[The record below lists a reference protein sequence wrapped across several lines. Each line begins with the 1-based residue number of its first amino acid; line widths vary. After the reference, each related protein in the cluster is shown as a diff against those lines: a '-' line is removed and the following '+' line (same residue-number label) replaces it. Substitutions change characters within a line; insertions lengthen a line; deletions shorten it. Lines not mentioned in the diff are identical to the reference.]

1 MHTRI
6 IVLALLSLLW
16 VAPRHVAAQPAAVPD
31 QEAIVTNVVD
41 GDTIDVQLADGSTYR
56 VRYIGIDTPET
67 VAPGRPVQCWGP
79 EASTRNREL
88 VLGQLV
94 SLERDTSETDRFG
107 RLVRYVWLGDELVE
121 TILLTEGQ
129 ARAYPFRPDTAR
141 AEEFAVLEQTARQQ
155 AVGLWSACEGLLPPV
170 GEGEAIP
177 DAPPAATSTAAP
189 LPTPI
194 ATATRSAPTAAPSP
208 TTAPASSGTRIGT
221 RTGQPLRFDPNG
233 PDRDCSDFRT
243 WAEAQDFYEA
253 AGGPATD
260 RHRLDANNDGIAC
273 ETLPGGPR

>member
-6 IVLALLSLLW
+6 IVLALLSFLW
-16 VAPRHVAAQPAAVPD
+16 VAPVAAQPAAVPD

-67 VAPGRPVQCWGP
+67 VAPGRPVACWGA
-79 EASTRNREL
+79 EASARNREL
-88 VLGQLV
+88 VLGQTV
-94 SLERDTSETDRFG
+94 YLERDTSETDRFG

-121 TILLTEGQ
+121 SILLTEGQ
-129 ARAYPFRPDTAR
+129 ARAFPFRPDTAR
-141 AEEFAVLEQTARQQ
+141 AEEFAALEQGAREQS
-155 AVGLWSACEGLLPPV
+155 VGLWGACEGLPPV
-170 GEGEAIP
+170 GEGEVLP
-177 DAPPAATSTAAP
+177 DAPPAATATTAP

-194 ATATRSAPTAAPSP
+194 PTATRSAPTVAPVPTPTSP
-208 TTAPASSGTRIGT
+208 PSSSGTRIGT
-221 RTGQPLRFDPNG
+221 RTGEPLRFDPNG

-253 AGGPATD
+253 AGGPASD

-273 ETLPGGPR
+273 ETLPGVRR